1 MTQPDKETKGAVAQF
16 EKTRDHLL
24 KFMEEHS
31 STMDEFFALVEDY
44 NRTLSISK
52 DLVRQHSDPGSF
64 RLGPLARSAK
74 PRYVKYDP
82 KKVAPEVLRIPGVI
96 KDLDYKKID
105 SLVAA
110 GMIVEED
117 VAPAKTVTFGSARV
131 TGPKEIIFK
140 L

>member
-1 MTQPDKETKGAVAQF
+1 MNQPDKETKKAVAEF
-16 EKTRDHLL
+16 EKIRGHLL
-24 KFMEEHS
+24 KFMETNS

-44 NRTLSISK
+44 NRSLVVSK
-52 DLVRQHSDPGSF
+52 DLVRQHSDPGAF
-64 RLGPLARSAK
+64 KLGPLSRSAK

-82 KKVAPEVLRIPGVI
+82 KKVAPEILKIPGVI

-105 SLVAA
+105 SLVAT

-117 VAPAKTVTFGSARV
+117 VASAKTVTYGSARV

-140 L
+140 I